1 MTRFCELAF
10 WLVEI
15 RFLFCPRRIFL
26 KYNFFYFIFI
36 HLLNLFHR
44 YSNGSSLSSGLPR
57 RTVVFI
63 FDHTVKLIMESFSDD
78 VSLQSKPLVLATSS
92 KQGVTRLNLK
102 VYLQTIMGHQVYNF
116 NTVRL
121 ETVPKNVIITNAIF
135 FCSKLKVGKKLKELR
150 MSGIKY
156 LDVNP
161 LFK

>member
-1 MTRFCELAF
+1 
-10 WLVEI
+10 
-15 RFLFCPRRIFL
+15 
-26 KYNFFYFIFI
+26 
-36 HLLNLFHR
+36 
-44 YSNGSSLSSGLPR
+44 
-57 RTVVFI
+57 
-63 FDHTVKLIMESFSDD
+63 MESFSDD